1 MKKIVLGILL
11 IFTQFVMAQ
20 MVELSKLSTG
30 KLYDSDVIK
39 DEKNNIKGYFL
50 LFESDKIQKETFI
63 LEYVVLDENLT
74 KVTNGYIE
82 EMKYSSL
89 LLKADKKPVVD
100 MNDGIIAVKIS
111 NALCQSLITGQRVNL

>member
-39 DEKNNIKGYFL
+39 DEKNNIKG
-50 LFESDKIQKETFI
+50 
-63 LEYVVLDENLT
+63 
-74 KVTNGYIE
+74 
-82 EMKYSSL
+82 
-89 LLKADKKPVVD
+89 
-100 MNDGIIAVKIS
+100 
-111 NALCQSLITGQRVNL
+111 